1 MCPSPATPFP
11 ATDLV
16 RSLVRPSARVMQTLS
31 TAFPSRA
38 HRRASEVTSLLLVER
53 THPSPSRRAVNH
65 ARLTVQD
72 ATQSISVSAIC
83 CQWERIRDAEST
95 QLFLRISEPSVYT
108 TYTTMQQQ
116 LVTRVNGRFRANL
129 AFKAADAS
137 DPSTPWNYAV
147 AVWPRP
153 SLCT

>member
-1 MCPSPATPFP
+1 MCPSPATPPQPISFARSFARPRASCRHYQQLFP
-11 ATDLV
+11 H
-16 RSLVRPSARVMQTLS
+16 AR
-31 TAFPSRA
+31 TAG
-38 HRRASEVTSLLLVER
+38 RASEVTSLLLVER
-53 THPSPSRRAVNH
+53 THPLPSRRAVNH